1 MAASVSI
8 LLDHTSASVN
18 RSVQLNYFLLIRL
31 ASPLIYICLSNIFLF
46 VYGLSLSLCLSPSLI
61 ICLSIYSSNFLMY
74 ISPFPRNF
82 FSLPSFKLNLLCTN
96 SAAPFGVLMN
106 LLVVFLW
113 IWMVCLPCHLDLVCF
128 VLTLGPIVNT
138 LYLST
143 TKLVKTNNTEK
154 SRCFF
159 YESSKYLVNL
169 GFYAKL
175 LRSSRLSENNVICW
189 GGNSQNKFT
198 TSPQHGSLL
207 FLLPLLSPFCPLP
220 PPLSSQLSLLSF
232 LPHLGA

>member
-1 MAASVSI
+1 
-8 LLDHTSASVN
+8 
-18 RSVQLNYFLLIRL
+18 
-31 ASPLIYICLSNIFLF
+31 
-46 VYGLSLSLCLSPSLI
+46 
-61 ICLSIYSSNFLMY
+61 
-74 ISPFPRNF
+74 
-82 FSLPSFKLNLLCTN
+82 
-96 SAAPFGVLMN
+96 
-106 LLVVFLW
+106 
-113 IWMVCLPCHLDLVCF
+113 MVCLPCHLDLVCF

-189 GGNSQNKFT
+189 GVILRTNSQ
-198 TSPQHGSLL
+198 
-207 FLLPLLSPFCPLP
+207 PLP
-220 PPLSSQLSLLSF
+220 NMALSSFSFPSSPRSAPSPPHYPPNFPSSLSCLISVHNLNIIGTCGPQTLCWPGIRWDPVRDQHQRVREQP
-232 LPHLGA
+232 LPKQGHLY